1 MKYKIKSRCA
11 CLLLKKQAFSLHL
24 WLDRMQLA
32 CSKVDRFGVLT
43 IHTQVSHQLEQ
54 SQPVLTRGALQ
65 GNFCDKNLNAL
76 APLWKL
82 KADHIWNNMTNNLP
96 NLCWPLL
103 THPSLRSP
111 PTLTRCEL
119 GWKEDGDSSLGSS
132 PSGAP
137 CLLPSSG
144 LVLIGLCSTFRVD
157 IVTLLLSHQ
166 FHFRDQEGSI

>member
-11 CLLLKKQAFSLHL
+11 YSWKRGNQPAPVAWPFVCTLHV
-24 WLDRMQLA
+24 
-32 CSKVDRFGVLT
+32 SKWISVLT
-43 IHTQVSHQLEQ
+43 IHTQVSHQLQ
-54 SQPVLTRGALQ
+54 QNQPVLTRGALQ

-82 KADHIWNNMTNNLP
+82 KAGHIWNNMTNNLP